1 MRRLAL
7 LKPFFA
13 CGIAVAF
20 AFVVLFALA
29 RPAAAEVPP
38 EPVPLAKLATTW
50 ASTLIHGAVATA
62 EKRNGR
68 WNFALAGEAFPAG
81 HAAVPPEKVI
91 FEIGSISKVFTGL
104 LLADAVVEG
113 KLALT
118 DTLAQRLPVKFQHP
132 ETGALTLRQ
141 LATHTSCLPRVP
153 DNMASADP
161 ADPYAAYDDKAL
173 FAFLST
179 ARPGGTAP
187 CAADYSN
194 LGFGVLGVVLEKA
207 YGKPWAVLVREKI
220 TGPLGMPDTV
230 QELTAEQQGRLA
242 APWEDKAKPAHSWTF
257 RAMAGAG
264 ALRSTAADMSRFADA
279 LLAGAGGPFAK
290 AWPLLAGDFVEMPA
304 IGGKV
309 GLALEHVTFDHK
321 DGFGD
326 SFGHEGGTGGYR
338 SLVEAWPSTGRAV
351 VVLVSN
357 ADAYPVAWVA
367 VWRTSGAMPSLAERK
382 EIALSAAAQD
392 DYVGVYTIDK
402 QARFTILRRGDD
414 LIARIS
420 GQMFLPIYAE
430 AKDEFFYKLVDAQ
443 LSFHRDAAGRVD
455 RLTLHQN
462 GRDIPAARDS
472 APAPHLEFPSV
483 AALADYVGVYDLGV
497 AKPGAEITVG
507 VGGDTLTA
515 VLTGQRILPVF
526 CTGKDAFEYDVVP
539 ASLTF
544 ERNPA
549 GRVIAVTLHQ
559 NGRDLRAPR
568 IER

>member
-1 MRRLAL
+1 MRRLVL

-13 CGIAVAF
+13 CGFAVAF
-20 AFVVLFALA
+20 AFVLLFASA
-29 RPAAAEVPP
+29 WPAGAEVPP
-38 EPVPLAKLATTW
+38 EPPPLAKHALGVAATYE
-50 ASTLIHGAVATA
+50 HGAIATA
-62 EKRNGR
+62 EKRGGH

-81 HAAVPPEKVI
+81 HASVPPEKVI

-118 DTLAQRLPVKFQHP
+118 DTLAQRLPVKFEHP
-132 ETGALTLRQ
+132 EIGALTLRQ
-141 LATHTSCLPRVP
+141 LATHTSCLPRLP
-153 DNMASADP
+153 DNMASANL

-173 FAFLST
+173 FAYLAT
-179 ARPGGTAP
+179 AKPGGTAP

-194 LGFGVLGVVLEKA
+194 LAFGALGVVLERT
-207 YGKPWAVLVREKI
+207 YGKPWAALVREKI

-242 APWEDKAKPAHSWTF
+242 APWDDKAPAHTWTF
-257 RAMAGAG
+257 QAMAGAG
-264 ALRSTAADMSRFADA
+264 ALRSTTADMSRFADA
-279 LLAGAGGPFAK
+279 LLAGAAGPFAK
-290 AWPLLAGDFVEMPA
+290 AWPLLAGDYVEMPA

-309 GLALEHVTFDHK
+309 GLALEHITFDHK

-357 ADAYPVAWVA
+357 ANAYPVAWIA
-367 VWRTSGAMPSLAERK
+367 VWRTSGAMVSFAGPK

-414 LIARIS
+414 LVARLS
-420 GQMFLPIYAE
+420 GQMFIPIFAS
-430 AKDEFFYKLVDAQ
+430 AKDEFFYKLLDAQ

-472 APAPHLEFPSV
+472 APAPLLEFPSV

-515 VLTGQRILPVF
+515 ALTGQRILPVF

-544 ERNPA
+544 ERNPT

-559 NGRDLRAPR
+559 NGGDLRAPR